1 MSVQSFDFGELFTLS
16 ARPVI
21 AGAVQRGL
29 EFYFDYGSPPNRV
42 AGDAQAFRRGIYRIL
57 SAASQ
62 VLEAG
67 VLILSGEIGPGP
79 EPGTVSLRVDAAASG
94 LRSDDAG
101 IDAVLAALELEKEA
115 ADPSLP
121 HVVTARGTCP
131 VLGGDVLYRCVPS
144 AGVLFS
150 LLMTCEG
157 EVREESRPPDAHGC
171 SALILHGGD
180 QSAHG
185 LSRRLQRFGWHVHQF
200 ESVDAF
206 ADAVASD
213 TCPHRL
219 AVAIASEGVDVDTL
233 VRLNALT
240 ASVTPGSI
248 DLIHAVRAGSPVL
261 GATPPPGWDF
271 RVVPFLPSEIWD
283 FTRRADPDAS
293 GVHQESRPTP
303 LASTNRPRV
312 LVVDDDEVN
321 RIIASGLLQMI
332 GYDTLS
338 ACSGDEAI
346 AMCRRVSPDAVLMD
360 INMPGLDGYQATAVL
375 KRLQKAGG
383 IPPFPII
390 AATAAGTQARSM
402 EQGLDGH
409 LSKPLLADDLRLQ
422 LHRALKGLAT
432 GL

>member
-1 MSVQSFDFGELFTLS
+1 MSVHSFDFGELFTLS

-21 AGAVQRGL
+21 ASAVQRGL
-29 EFYFDYGSPPNRV
+29 AFYFDYGSPPNRV
-42 AGDAQAFRRGIYRIL
+42 AGDAQAFRRGIYRVL

-62 VLEAG
+62 VLDAG
-67 VLILSGEIGPGP
+67 ALILAGEIAPGP
-79 EPGTVSLRVDAAASG
+79 APGTVAVRVDAAASG
-94 LRSDDAG
+94 VRCDDAG
-101 IDAVLAALELEKEA
+101 IDTLLAELELVR
-115 ADPSLP
+115 DPVDPALP
-121 HVVTARGTCP
+121 DVVTARGTCP

-150 LLMTCEG
+150 LLLTCEG
-157 EVREESRPPDAHGC
+157 EVRDELRTPDAHGC

-185 LSRRLQRFGWHVHQF
+185 LSRRLQGFGWHVRQF
-200 ESVDAF
+200 DSVEAF
-206 ADAVASD
+206 AEAVVSD
-213 TCPHRL
+213 SCAHRL
-219 AVAIASEGVDVDTL
+219 AIAIASEGVDVDTL
-233 VRLNALT
+233 VQLT
-240 ASVTPGSI
+240 TLAGPAPLGSV

-261 GATPPPGWDF
+261 GTPAPPGWDF

-283 FTRRADPDAS
+283 FTRRADPDAP
-293 GVHQESRPTP
+293 GVPQESRPTP
-303 LASTNRPRV
+303 LESSPRPRV

-338 ACSGDEAI
+338 ASSGDEAI

-360 INMPGLDGYQATAVL
+360 INMPGLDGYEATAVL

-402 EQGLDGH
+402 AGGLDGH

>member
-1 MSVQSFDFGELFTLS
+1 MSVHCFDFGELFTLS

-29 EFYFDYGSPPNRV
+29 GFYFDYGSPPNRV
-42 AGDAQAFRRGIYRIL
+42 VGDAQAFRRGIYRVM

-62 VLEAG
+62 VLDAG
-67 VLILSGEIGPGP
+67 VLILAGEIGPGP
-79 EPGTVSLRVDAAASG
+79 TPGTVSVRVDAAASG
-94 LRSDDAG
+94 VRCEDPG
-101 IDAVLAALELEKEA
+101 IDTLLAELELVKDA
-115 ADPSLP
+115 ADPALP
-121 HVVTARGTCP
+121 HVITARGTCP
-131 VLGGDVLYRCVPS
+131 ILGGEVLYRCVPS

-150 LLMTCEG
+150 LLLTCEG
-157 EVREESRPPDAHGC
+157 EVRDELRTPDAHGC
-171 SALILHGGD
+171 SALLLHGGD

-185 LSRRLQRFGWHVHQF
+185 LSRRLQRFGWNVQQF
-200 ESVDAF
+200 DSVEAF
-206 ADAVASD
+206 AEAVVSD
-213 TCPHRL
+213 PCAHRL

-233 VRLNALT
+233 VRLTSLT
-240 ASVTPGSI
+240 GPEPIRSI
-248 DLIHAVRAGSPVL
+248 DLIHAVRAGSPVI
-261 GATPPPGWDF
+261 GTPPPPGWDF

-293 GVHQESRPTP
+293 GVPQDSRPTP
-303 LASTNRPRV
+303 LESSPRPRV

-332 GYDTLS
+332 GYDTLA

-346 AMCRRVSPDAVLMD
+346 AMCRSVSPDAVLMD

-390 AATAAGTQARSM
+390 AATAAGTHARSI
-402 EQGLDGH
+402 EHGLDGH